1 MLSEKVNLL
10 MRLFFRLNCEELL
23 ILEADRL
30 FSLSRTRVNRLMSD
44 LTNLRNASSLPK
56 EEVVSVDS
64 LLQVYAA
71 SGMTRAGNGVIALIN
86 EEIQLIAQLGKDEVL
101 RLWEQLQKT
110 QTQKLLQQKRQQE
123 QQETLELLANKI
135 NSEKEKNFEN
145 EANFQN
151 TNDEQG
157 KKKNEQ
163 NNEKKNE
170 TFREYLQRKQEPQE
184 KNTQPADIPVSPSS
198 LLSPQELASLQ
209 EIIIDGDENDEH
221 EESEEYA
228 ENANGFL
235 QNNDF
240 QKTNEQNII
249 HTKKEKTQ
257 ALGSAK
263 KNLHELMG
271 EELIITSSSSSSS
284 IPPKKQLQEKAEKL
298 QTEQEL
304 YQTQTNEQ
312 FTKQVIAE
320 NEKQNANLYKQNAT
334 QQKKEDFSIEKLLGV
349 AEQPPRAKQS
359 SVNQDNSLNGQL
371 AIMTMEALPIPMLAC
386 DTRGEELFLNQD
398 WQLFLKQKKDKLK
411 TPILLEQAKKIMV
424 RLAKANTLDSQNAMV
439 VENFSAYSVAE
450 KKFLPYNVFLKAI
463 RMQISASE
471 QKTIGYLFYIVR
483 DAQEKEN
490 VSAVG
495 KQEALAAK
503 DSASYSGKTLP
514 EIIKEKEKD
523 VLLWAYHQAGENQSN
538 AAMLLGI
545 PRQTFSYKFNKYFQ
559 KQKESL

>member
-110 QTQKLLQQKRQQE
+110 QTQKLLQQKRKQE

-145 EANFQN
+145 EADFQN
-151 TNDEQG
+151 TND
-157 KKKNEQ
+157 
-163 NNEKKNE
+163 EKKNE

-221 EESEEYA
+221 EEYA
-228 ENANGFL
+228 ENAENANDFL

-271 EELIITSSSSSSS
+271 EELIITSSSSFSSS
-284 IPPKKQLQEKAEKL
+284 PKKQLQEKSEKL

-424 RLAKANTLDSQNAMV
+424 RLAKANTLDSENAMV